1 MSCPESKFLPF
12 LSLLSLNPAE
22 KQTLALHLRGEETFT
37 DDQIARVV
45 AATTAPTATTAT
57 TATTTPT
64 AGAGAGAVVVA
75 AEEKP
80 KPKRKAKT
88 VPAEVPAPVAVPVAV
103 PVEVAVEVA
112 APVAEEKEK
121 PKRKAKTAPAPATAT
136 APAPAPAPAVASA
149 DDPMRA
155 HPSRLQVIDHEK
167 CMGRKIDLENPLAG
181 TRKGD
186 AGANGQFFP
195 EKQCS
200 KNPQPGKKLCAICE
214 KKDGAVKADPTV
226 KDRTWYGRLDEPLF
240 WNAFVVGCAHFMDK
254 YPKGLSG
261 DAPVVP
267 AAAAALAPAAAAAPA
282 KKVRK
287 TKAKVAVAADEDGE
301 PAVNTIM
308 DTSAPVSE
316 VTEISFMYKGQPYVR
331 DNKRN
336 VYEIELSGSRKYV
349 GAWVADAPGG
359 GEIDEFGEEQD

>member
-12 LSLLSLNPAE
+12 LSFLSLNPAE
-22 KQTLALHLRGEETFT
+22 IQQLALHLRGEETFT

-45 AATTAPTATTAT
+45 AATTAPTAT

-136 APAPAPAPAVASA
+136 ATAPAPAVASA

-267 AAAAALAPAAAAAPA
+267 AAAAAPAPAAAAAAAAAPA